1 MQSWTEKPLEYCP
14 RVENPR
20 KVADIERSIQAM
32 STALKERERRHG
44 KSVEEMTVE
53 VNKAQQKVNE
63 LKNDLKAMNR
73 LNKVLFESLKKVRWV

>member
-1 MQSWTEKPLEYCP
+1 
-14 RVENPR
+14 
-20 KVADIERSIQAM
+20 M

-73 LNKVLFESLKKVRWV
+73 LNKVLFEGLKKVRWV

>member
-1 MQSWTEKPLEYCP
+1 M
-14 RVENPR
+14 
-20 KVADIERSIQAM
+20 
-32 STALKERERRHG
+32 
-44 KSVEEMTVE
+44 EEMTVE

>member
-1 MQSWTEKPLEYCP
+1 
-14 RVENPR
+14 
-20 KVADIERSIQAM
+20 M